1 MDRATRSS
9 RRSQRSASAA
19 VWAIPELA
27 SLIVSEC
34 PQSTTAGLARVNT
47 LISDIALASLYR
59 SVFRNLP
66 NLLAILA
73 PMEPCAEPESGLT
86 FVRPLEKSDWTRFL
100 KYTAFVKEISFFST
114 YGRPNA
120 PRAIAPVTFAVMI
133 ATRPVDTIFP
143 VLECFTA
150 WHPLGPLHPFYQL
163 IFQKRLTSL
172 SVFWEP
178 SLRLF
183 QNMRAIAD
191 SIQKLTIYGSPTS
204 MDSLTSKE
212 LLALIPELRSLVT
225 LRLPSIFINSD
236 IFEMLSFQEHLECLV
251 MKPNSTEVSI
261 SVTGYSFRFVEGRFP
276 SLKEI
281 SMEDGS
287 DRPHKRL
294 SIQTPNLTL
303 ESLSVS
309 LLGRVALSSI
319 RKYTVTLGAG
329 FPSLQTLHLDV
340 TTPFQDQEQVIDSF
354 KTFTVFQPLLS
365 LTQLRDLA
373 ITSESPISFA
383 DEHIE
388 QMAQAWTHII
398 HFRLECETPY
408 ESNETELTL
417 SCLISFTEHCPSLKC
432 LTLAVDASLVPPR
445 PVTDSTSFSNSL
457 NLLDLSGSLAGDT
470 MAVSCYI
477 ADLLPNDDR
486 IFHYRTY
493 HHGQNELLR
502 IQKWTD
508 VHDTVLKMTK
518 VRSRGLR
525 RALIRA
531 PSMDS

>member
-1 MDRATRSS
+1 MDPATCSS
-9 RRSQRSASAA
+9 RISERTASAA

-27 SLIVSEC
+27 SLILSEC
-34 PQSTTAGLARVNT
+34 PQSTKACLARLNKLV
-47 LISDIALASLYR
+47 SDLALASLYR
-59 SVFRNLP
+59 VIDSILHH
-66 NLLAILA
+66 LLAILA
-73 PMEPCAEPESGLT
+73 PMEPYAEPESGLT

-100 KYTAFVKEISFFST
+100 KYTAFVKEISFFSMYWRHDAQT
-114 YGRPNA
+114 
-120 PRAIAPVTFAVMI
+120 AIAPVTFSVMI

-143 VLECFTA
+143 VLESFSA
-150 WHPLGPLHPFYQL
+150 WHPLGPLHPLYQF

-172 SVFWEP
+172 SVYWEP

-191 SIQKLTIYGSPTS
+191 SIQNLNIYGLPTS

-212 LLALIPELRSLVT
+212 LLALIPELTSLVT

-251 MKPNSTEVSI
+251 IKPNSTEVATP
-261 SVTGYSFRFVEGRFP
+261 VTGYSFQFVEGRFP

-303 ESLSVS
+303 ESLYAS
-309 LLGRVALSSI
+309 LPGRVALPSI
-319 RKYTVTLGAG
+319 RKYTITLSAG

-340 TTPFQDQEQVIDSF
+340 TTPFQDQAQVIDSF

-365 LTQLRDLA
+365 LTQLRDFV
-373 ITSESPISFA
+373 INSESPISLA

-388 QMAQAWTHII
+388 QMAQAWTHLMKFFIN
-398 HFRLECETPY
+398 CETSY
-408 ESNETELTL
+408 ESNETALTL
-417 SCLISFTEHCPSLKC
+417 SCLISFAEHCPSLKY
-432 LTLAVDASLVPPR
+432 LTLVVDASVDPPR
-445 PVTDSTSFSNSL
+445 PLTDSTSFSDSFCE
-457 NLLDLSGSLAGDT
+457 LDLSGSLAGDT

-477 ADLLPNDDR
+477 VDLLPNNGYP
-486 IFHYRTY
+486 FYYRSSY
-493 HHGQNELLR
+493 QAPIDPLR
-502 IQKWTD
+502 VQKWQD
-508 VHDTVLKMTK
+508 VSNTVLKMMA
-518 VRSRGLR
+518 VRSRGVR
-525 RALIRA
+525 RALIQA
-531 PSMDS
+531 PSTDG